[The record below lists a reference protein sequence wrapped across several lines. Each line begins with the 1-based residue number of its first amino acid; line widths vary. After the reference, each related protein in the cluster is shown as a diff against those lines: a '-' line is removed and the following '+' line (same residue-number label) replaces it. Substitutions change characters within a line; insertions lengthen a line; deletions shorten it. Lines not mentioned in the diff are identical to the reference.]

1 MSVDPVATAAAGPAY
16 HAGPAAGR
24 SADAAPRPPTRW
36 WILAVL
42 CLAQLV
48 VVLDNTVLTVAVPVL
63 TAELGAST
71 ADVQWIIN
79 AYALVLSGLLLS
91 AGSAADRYGRR
102 RMLLAG
108 LVLFGLGSLAAGL
121 AGSGTQLIAAR
132 AGMGV
137 GGALL
142 VTATLA
148 VAMQVFD
155 AAERS
160 RAIGIWAATS
170 ALGFAA
176 GPPIGGAVLAH
187 LPWGAIFLMNI
198 PIVLV
203 CLVAGRALVPES
215 RDPAGGRLDV
225 GGVVLSTAGLTAV
238 VWSIISGPERG
249 WASAEVLGTGG
260 AGLLLLGL
268 FVHWERRVSDPMLD
282 MHFFRDRRFVGAVSG
297 VVLITFGATGA
308 LFLLTQHL
316 QFVRGYPA
324 WEAGLRMTPFALS
337 IVLLN
342 VSGVATVA
350 IRRLGLPAAIAVGM
364 TLLAGGLALVT
375 HAPSDGYPVLL
386 GGLLVMGTGCALANP
401 AIVEA
406 VMSAIPAQK
415 AGAGAGVDGTMTEVG
430 SSLGVAVLGA
440 VLNARF
446 TALLPAALAGAGS
459 FPAALAAAGTG
470 PDRDAVTDAFAA
482 ALRTGQTVGA
492 AAVLVGGLVAAGLLR
507 RAERSG
513 SSDHAAAPPPV
524 PLPPVA
530 APPVPLPSVAPSGVV
545 PAADG

>member
-1 MSVDPVATAAAGPAY
+1 MSVARTAGPEPVTR
-16 HAGPAAGR
+16 PAAGR
-24 SADAAPRPPTRW
+24 W
-36 WILAVL
+36 LVLAVL

-63 TAELGAST
+63 TAELRAST
-71 ADVQWIIN
+71 ADIQWIIN
-79 AYALVLSGLLLS
+79 AYALVLSGLLLT

-108 LVLFGLGSLAAGL
+108 LLLFGLGSLAAGL
-121 AGSGTQLIAAR
+121 ARSSEQLIAAR

-155 AAERS
+155 AAERP

-187 LPWGAIFLMNI
+187 LPWNAIFLMNL
-198 PIVLV
+198 PVVLV
-203 CLVAGRALVPES
+203 CLVAARALVPAS
-215 RDPAGGRLDV
+215 RDRAGGRPDLV
-225 GGVVLSTAGLTAV
+225 GASLSIAGLTAV
-238 VWSIISGPERG
+238 VWSIIAGPERG
-249 WASAEVLGTGG
+249 WASTEVVGAAVGG
-260 AGLLLLGL
+260 VLLLGV
-268 FVHWERRVSDPMLD
+268 FVGWERRVSAPMLD
-282 MHFFRDRRFVGAVSG
+282 MHFFRDQRFVGAVCG

-324 WEAGLRMTPFALS
+324 WEAGLRMAPFALS
-337 IVLLN
+337 IVVLN
-342 VSGVATVA
+342 VSGVATA
-350 IRRLGLPAAIAVGM
+350 WIRRLGRPAAIALGM
-364 TLLAGGLALVT
+364 ALLAGGLALVT
-375 HAPSDGYPVLL
+375 HGPPDGYGTLL
-386 GGLLVMGTGCALANP
+386 CGLLVMGTGCAVANP

-406 VMSAIPAQK
+406 VMSAIPAEK

-430 SSLGVAVLGA
+430 SSLGIAVLGA

-459 FPAALAAAGTG
+459 FPAALAAADG
-470 PDRDAVTDAFAA
+470 PHRETVVAAFGA
-482 ALRTGQTVGA
+482 ALKTGQSVGA
-492 AAVLVGGLVAAGLLR
+492 VAVLVGGLVAAGLLH
-507 RAERSG
+507 RAERRHSPPDSREHRPERETG
-513 SSDHAAAPPPV
+513 AALDARPRT
-524 PLPPVA
+524 A
-530 APPVPLPSVAPSGVV
+530 G
-545 PAADG
+545 PAR

>member
-1 MSVDPVATAAAGPAY
+1 MTTVQPATDTAT
-16 HAGPAAGR
+16 
-24 SADAAPRPPTRW
+24 SARLPQRW
-36 WILAVL
+36 LILAVL
-42 CLAQLV
+42 CVAQLV

-63 TAELGAST
+63 TTELGAST
-71 ADVQWIIN
+71 AEVQWMIN
-79 AYALVLSGLLLS
+79 AYALVLSGLLLT

-108 LVLFGLGSLAAGL
+108 LVLFGVGSLAAGL
-121 AGSGTQLIAAR
+121 ASTSGQLIAAR

-170 ALGFAA
+170 ALGFAI
-176 GPPIGGAVLAH
+176 GPPIGGTILAH
-187 LPWGAIFLMNI
+187 LPWGAIFLMNV

-203 CLVAGRALVPES
+203 CLLVGRALVPES
-215 RDPAGGRLDV
+215 RGPAGGRLDV
-225 GGVVLSTAGLTAV
+225 PGAVLSTAGLTAV
-238 VWSIISGPERG
+238 VWAIISGPERG
-249 WASAEVLGTGG
+249 WASTEVIG
-260 AGLLLLGL
+260 AASVGVLLLGI
-268 FVHWERRVSDPMLD
+268 FVRWERRIAHPMLD
-282 MHFFRDRRFVGAVSG
+282 MRFFRDRRFVGAISG

-324 WEAGLRMTPFALS
+324 WEAGLRMAPFALS

-342 VSGVATVA
+342 VSGVVA
-350 IRRLGLPAAIAVGM
+350 SVIRRLGLAVAIAVGM
-364 TLLAGGLALVT
+364 TLLAAGLALVT
-375 HAPSDGYPVLL
+375 LLPSDGYEVLL
-386 GGLLVMGTGCALANP
+386 VGLLVMGVGCALANP

-406 VMSAIPAQK
+406 VMSAIPAAK

-430 SSLGVAVLGA
+430 SSLGIAVLGA

-446 TALLPAALAGAGS
+446 AALLPAALAGAGS
-459 FPAALAAAGTG
+459 FPAALAAADGG
-470 PDRDAVTDAFAA
+470 AEREAVTVAFAS
-482 ALRTGQTVGA
+482 ALETGQLVGA
-492 AAVLVGGLVAAGLLR
+492 AAVLIGGLVAAGLLH
-507 RAERSG
+507 RADRTKT
-513 SSDHAAAPPPV
+513 AQ
-524 PLPPVA
+524 
-530 APPVPLPSVAPSGVV
+530 
-545 PAADG
+545 

>member
-1 MSVDPVATAAAGPAY
+1 MSADPATVD
-16 HAGPAAGR
+16 AGR
-24 SADAAPRPPTRW
+24 AAPAPVPHRW
-36 WILAVL
+36 LILAVL

-63 TAELGAST
+63 TVELDAGT
-71 ADVQWIIN
+71 ADVQWMIN

-91 AGSAADRYGRR
+91 AGGAADRYGRR
-102 RMLLAG
+102 RMLLLG
-108 LVLFGLGSLAAGL
+108 LVLFGLGSTAAGL
-121 AGSGTQLIAAR
+121 AGTAEQLIAAR

-160 RAIGIWAATS
+160 RAIGVWAATS

-176 GPPIGGAVLAH
+176 GPPIGGFVLAH
-187 LPWGAIFLMNI
+187 LPWGAIFLLNV
-198 PIVLV
+198 PVVLV
-203 CLVAGRALVPES
+203 CLLAARALVPES
-215 RDPAGGRLDV
+215 RDPAGGPLDL
-225 GGVVLSTAGLTAV
+225 GGVVLSTAGLTAI
-238 VWSIISGPERG
+238 VWAIISGPERG
-249 WASAEVLGTGG
+249 WTSVAVLGAG
-260 AGLLLLGL
+260 AAGVLLLAS
-268 FVHWERRVSDPMLD
+268 FVGWERRVAHPMLD
-282 MHFFRDRRFVGAVSG
+282 MRFFRDRRFVGAVSG

-324 WEAGLRMTPFALS
+324 WEAGLRMAPFALS
-337 IVLLN
+337 IVVLN
-342 VSGVATVA
+342 VAGVAASV
-350 IRRLGLPAAIAVGM
+350 IRRLGRPAAIAVGM

-375 HAPSDGYPVLL
+375 HGPAGYGTLL
-386 GGLLVMGTGCALANP
+386 AGLVVMGAGCALANP

-406 VMSAIPAQK
+406 VMSAIPTDK

-446 TALLPAALAGAGS
+446 GALLPAALAGAGS
-459 FPAALAAAGTG
+459 FPAALAAAG
-470 PDRDAVTDAFAA
+470 PDREVVTTAFAE

-492 AAVLVGGLVAAGLLR
+492 VAVLAGGLVAAALLH
-507 RAERSG
+507 RAERMAGPTS
-513 SSDHAAAPPPV
+513 A
-524 PLPPVA
+524 
-530 APPVPLPSVAPSGVV
+530 
-545 PAADG
+545 

>member
-1 MSVDPVATAAAGPAY
+1 MTTVQPASDTTDPASGTTA
-16 HAGPAAGR
+16 
-24 SADAAPRPPTRW
+24 SARLPQRW
-36 WILAVL
+36 LILAVL
-42 CLAQLV
+42 CVAQLV

-63 TAELGAST
+63 TTELGAST
-71 ADVQWIIN
+71 ADVQWMIN
-79 AYALVLSGLLLS
+79 AYALVLSGLLLT

-102 RMLLAG
+102 RMLLTG
-108 LVLFGLGSLAAGL
+108 LVLFGLGSLTAGL
-121 AGSGTQLIAAR
+121 SSTSGQLIAAR

-142 VTATLA
+142 ITSTLA

-170 ALGFAA
+170 ALGFAV
-176 GPPIGGAVLAH
+176 GPPIGGTILAH
-187 LPWGAIFLMNI
+187 LPWGAIFLVNV

-203 CLVAGRALVPES
+203 CLFVARALIPES

-225 GGVVLSTAGLTAV
+225 VGAALSTAGLTAV
-238 VWSIISGPERG
+238 VWAIISGPEHG
-249 WASAEVLGTGG
+249 WTSAQVLGAAAVGV
-260 AGLLLLGL
+260 LLLGF
-268 FVHWERRVSDPMLD
+268 FVRWERRIPHPMLD
-282 MHFFRDRRFVGAVSG
+282 MHFFQDRRFVGAISG

-324 WEAGLRMTPFALS
+324 WEAGLRMAPFALS

-342 VSGVATVA
+342 VSGAVAVV
-350 IRRLGLPAAIAVGM
+350 IRRLGLAAAIAIGM
-364 TLLAGGLALVT
+364 TLLAGGLALIT
-375 HAPSDGYPVLL
+375 LFPSDGYGVLL
-386 GGLLVMGTGCALANP
+386 AGLLVMGVGCALANP

-430 SSLGVAVLGA
+430 SSLGIAVLGA

-446 TALLPAALAGAGS
+446 AALLPAALAGAGS
-459 FPAALAAAGTG
+459 FPAALASA
-470 PDRDAVTDAFAA
+470 RDGAEREAVTVAFAS
-482 ALRTGQTVGA
+482 ALETGQLAGA
-492 AAVLVGGLVAAGLLR
+492 AAVLIGGLVAAGLLY
-507 RAERSG
+507 RADRPKT
-513 SSDHAAAPPPV
+513 AQ
-524 PLPPVA
+524 
-530 APPVPLPSVAPSGVV
+530 
-545 PAADG
+545 

>member
-1 MSVDPVATAAAGPAY
+1 MTTVQPASDTTEPAGGATA
-16 HAGPAAGR
+16 
-24 SADAAPRPPTRW
+24 SARLPQRW
-36 WILAVL
+36 LILAVL
-42 CLAQLV
+42 CVAQLV

-63 TAELGAST
+63 TIELGAST
-71 ADVQWIIN
+71 ADVQWMIN
-79 AYALVLSGLLLS
+79 AYALVLSGLLLT

-102 RMLLAG
+102 RMLLTG

-121 AGSGTQLIAAR
+121 SSTSGQLIAAR

-142 VTATLA
+142 ITSTLA

-155 AAERS
+155 ATERS

-170 ALGFAA
+170 ALGFAV
-176 GPPIGGAVLAH
+176 GPPIGGTILAH
-187 LPWGAIFLMNI
+187 LPWGAIFLVNV

-203 CLVAGRALVPES
+203 CLFVARALIPES

-225 GGVVLSTAGLTAV
+225 VGAALSTAGLTAV
-238 VWSIISGPERG
+238 VWAIISGPEHG
-249 WASAEVLGTGG
+249 WTSAEVLGAAAVGV
-260 AGLLLLGL
+260 LLLGF
-268 FVHWERRVSDPMLD
+268 FVRWERRIPHPMLD
-282 MHFFRDRRFVGAVSG
+282 MHFFQDRRFVGAISG

-324 WEAGLRMTPFALS
+324 WEAGLRMAPFALS

-342 VSGVATVA
+342 VSGAVAVV
-350 IRRLGLPAAIAVGM
+350 IRRLGLAAAIAIGM
-364 TLLAGGLALVT
+364 TLLAGGLALIT
-375 HAPSDGYPVLL
+375 LFPSDGYGVLL
-386 GGLLVMGTGCALANP
+386 AGLLVMGVGCALANP

-430 SSLGVAVLGA
+430 SSLGIAVLGA

-446 TALLPAALAGAGS
+446 AALLPAALAGAGS
-459 FPAALAAAGTG
+459 FPAALAAA
-470 PDRDAVTDAFAA
+470 RDGAEREAVTVAFAS
-482 ALRTGQTVGA
+482 ALETGQLAGA
-492 AAVLVGGLVAAGLLR
+492 AAVLIGGLVAAGLLY
-507 RAERSG
+507 RADRPKT
-513 SSDHAAAPPPV
+513 AQ
-524 PLPPVA
+524 
-530 APPVPLPSVAPSGVV
+530 
-545 PAADG
+545 

>member
-1 MSVDPVATAAAGPAY
+1 MTSVQPATDTAT
-16 HAGPAAGR
+16 
-24 SADAAPRPPTRW
+24 SALLPQRW
-36 WILAVL
+36 LILAVL
-42 CLAQLV
+42 CVAQLV

-63 TAELGAST
+63 TTELGAST
-71 ADVQWIIN
+71 AEVQWMIN
-79 AYALVLSGLLLS
+79 AYALVLSGLLLT

-108 LVLFGLGSLAAGL
+108 LALFGVGSLAAGL
-121 AGSGTQLIAAR
+121 ASTSGQLIAAR

-170 ALGFAA
+170 ALGFAI
-176 GPPIGGAVLAH
+176 GPPIGGTILAH
-187 LPWGAIFLMNI
+187 LPWGAIFLMNV

-203 CLVAGRALVPES
+203 CLLVGRALVPES
-215 RDPAGGRLDV
+215 RGTAGGRLDV
-225 GGVVLSTAGLTAV
+225 LGAVLSTAGLAAV
-238 VWSIISGPERG
+238 VWAIIAGPERG
-249 WASAEVLGTGG
+249 WASTEVTG
-260 AGLLLLGL
+260 AGAVGVLLLGI
-268 FVHWERRVSDPMLD
+268 FVRWERRIAHPMLD
-282 MHFFRDRRFVGAVSG
+282 MRFFRDRRFVGAISG

-324 WEAGLRMTPFALS
+324 WEAGLRMAPFALS

-342 VSGVATVA
+342 VSGVVA
-350 IRRLGLPAAIAVGM
+350 SVIRRLGLAVAIAVGM
-364 TLLAGGLALVT
+364 TLLAAGLALVT
-375 HAPSDGYPVLL
+375 LVPSDGYGVLL
-386 GGLLVMGTGCALANP
+386 VGLLVMGVGCALANP

-406 VMSAIPAQK
+406 VMSAIPAAK

-430 SSLGVAVLGA
+430 SSLGIAVLGA

-446 TALLPAALAGAGS
+446 AALLPAALAGAGS
-459 FPAALAAAGTG
+459 FPAALAAAGEG
-470 PDRDAVTDAFAA
+470 AEREAVTVAFAS
-482 ALRTGQTVGA
+482 ALETGQLVGA
-492 AAVLVGGLVAAGLLR
+492 AAVLIGGLVAAGLLH
-507 RAERSG
+507 RA
-513 SSDHAAAPPPV
+513 DHAKTA
-524 PLPPVA
+524 
-530 APPVPLPSVAPSGVV
+530 
-545 PAADG
+545 

>member
-1 MSVDPVATAAAGPAY
+1 MTLDPTGVGPAPAASADRAATA
-16 HAGPAAGR
+16 PAAV
-24 SADAAPRPPTRW
+24 PHRW
-36 WILAVL
+36 LILAVL

-63 TAELGAST
+63 TVELDAGT
-71 ADVQWIIN
+71 ADVQWMIN
-79 AYALVLSGLLLS
+79 AYALMLSGLLLT

-108 LVLFGLGSLAAGL
+108 LVLFGLGSAAAGL
-121 AGSGTQLIAAR
+121 ARTAEQLIAAR

-142 VTATLA
+142 ATATLA

-176 GPPIGGAVLAH
+176 GPPIGGFVLAH
-187 LPWGAIFLMNI
+187 LPWGAIFLLNV

-203 CLVAGRALVPES
+203 CLLAGRMLVPES
-215 RDPAGGRLDV
+215 RDPAAGRLDL
-225 GGVVLSTAGLTAV
+225 GGMTLSTAGLTAI
-238 VWSIISGPERG
+238 VWAIISGPERG
-249 WASAEVLGTGG
+249 WTSAPVLGVGTAG
-260 AGLLLLGL
+260 ALLLVL
-268 FVHWERRVSDPMLD
+268 FVGWERRCAHPMLD
-282 MHFFRDRRFVGAVSG
+282 MHFFRDRRFVGAVCG

-308 LFLLTQHL
+308 LFLLTQQL

-324 WEAGLRMTPFALS
+324 WEAGLRMVPFALS
-337 IVLLN
+337 IVALN
-342 VSGVATVA
+342 VSGVAALV
-350 IRRLGLPAAIAVGM
+350 IRRLGLPAAIAAGM

-375 HAPSDGYPVLL
+375 HVRSDGYGALL
-386 GGLLVMGTGCALANP
+386 AGLLVMGTGCALANP

-406 VMSAIPAQK
+406 VMSAIPTHK

-446 TALLPAALAGAGS
+446 GALLPAALAGAGS
-459 FPAALAAAGTG
+459 FPATLAAAG
-470 PDRDAVTDAFAA
+470 PDREVVTAAFAE

-492 AAVLVGGLVAAGLLR
+492 AAVLVGGLVAAALLWRADRLVR
-507 RAERSG
+507 RG
-513 SSDHAAAPPPV
+513 
-524 PLPPVA
+524 
-530 APPVPLPSVAPSGVV
+530 
-545 PAADG
+545 

>member
-1 MSVDPVATAAAGPAY
+1 MSSASTVDPAPGATDGTAPVPGP
-16 HAGPAAGR
+16 
-24 SADAAPRPPTRW
+24 PPTRW
-36 WILAVL
+36 LILAVL

-63 TAELGAST
+63 TTELGAST

-79 AYALVLSGLLLS
+79 AYALVLSGLLLT

-108 LVLFGLGSLAAGL
+108 LVLFGLGSLVAGL
-121 AGSGTQLIAAR
+121 ARTTEQLIAAR

-142 VTATLA
+142 ATATLA

-155 AAERS
+155 PTERS

-187 LPWGAIFLMNI
+187 LPWGAIFLMNV
-198 PIVLV
+198 PIVV
-203 CLVAGRALVPES
+203 ICLLAGRALIPES
-215 RDPAGGRLDV
+215 REPARGHLDLV
-225 GGVVLSTAGLTAV
+225 GVALSVAGLTTV

-249 WASAEVLGTGG
+249 WASVEVLGAAAAG
-260 AGLLLLGL
+260 AGLLGF
-268 FVHWERRVSDPMLD
+268 FVLWERRTPEPMLD
-282 MHFFRDRRFVGAVSG
+282 MHFFRDRRFVGAVCG

-324 WEAGLRMTPFALS
+324 WEAGLRMAPFALS

-342 VSGVATVA
+342 VSGVAA
-350 IRRLGLPAAIAVGM
+350 ALIRRLGLAAAIALGM
-364 TLLAGGLALVT
+364 TLLAVGLAVVT
-375 HAPSDGYPVLL
+375 HDPTDGYGVLL

-406 VMSAIPAQK
+406 VMSAIPARK
-415 AGAGAGVDGTMTEVG
+415 AGAGAGIDGTMTEVG
-430 SSLGVAVLGA
+430 SSLGIAVLGA
-440 VLNARF
+440 VLHARF

-459 FPAALAAAGTG
+459 FPAALAAAGTEA
-470 PDRDAVTDAFAA
+470 DREAVAGAFAA
-482 ALRTGQTVGA
+482 ALKTGQTVGA
-492 AAVLVGGLVAAGLLR
+492 GAVLVGGLVAAGLLY
-507 RAERSG
+507 RAERRRPG
-513 SSDHAAAPPPV
+513 RV
-524 PLPPVA
+524 
-530 APPVPLPSVAPSGVV
+530 GVDEPT
-545 PAADG
+545 PAVDSPDIG